1 MQNYFIIDFKAVS
14 LADKNFRNI
23 IVKFTCQLAAKNY
36 KTAAMDFKVTS
47 PAVKLANIL
56 KR

>member
-36 KTAAMDFKVTS
+36 KTAAMDFIKNTTCC
-47 PAVKLANIL
+47 KTCKYIC
-56 KR
+56 